1 MRTSLERTDKI
12 TERATM
18 TKREIIKRYCIF
30 LAGLV
35 FVSFGIAFVTRAS
48 LGMSPIAAIPYSLS
62 LMLPQLTLGNWTIIF
77 SLLLIALQV
86 VMLRRDTN
94 RIEMLIQL
102 VITFVFGYLI
112 DLALIL
118 VNAVEPHVYI
128 LKILLLLG
136 GCCVLAFGA
145 YLETVA
151 DVAMV
156 PGDAFVRALVKVS
169 RKEYGKVRMISD
181 VTMTL
186 TAAALCL
193 IFLRRLEGVREGSI
207 IAALL
212 VGNMIRIYT
221 RVFRKPAAALVPE
234 NDSKSD
240 GTPETVSG
248 FAGKQLPVVVTI
260 AREYGSG
267 GRRVG
272 RLVADAL
279 GMKFYDSELIQMTAA
294 ESGYTEESV
303 SEKEQKI
310 SSALLQDL
318 YSQYTA
324 ALNEADLPQI
334 ERLFN
339 AEKKVIRQIASEE
352 PCVIV
357 GRLSNRILKDH
368 TNALHIFISA
378 APDAKVRRVMKR
390 DGLSEA
396 RAAEKIKKVERQR
409 ANYCRYFSKTSWNSV
424 DNYDMTFRSD
434 RYGIEETAD
443 MITEIVRR
451 HSFG

>member
-1 MRTSLERTDKI
+1 
-12 TERATM
+12 M
-18 TKREIIKRYCIF
+18 TKKETARRYCVF
-30 LAGLV
+30 FAGLM
-35 FVSFGIAFVTRAS
+35 FVSFGIAFVTKAS
-48 LGMSPIAAIPYSLS
+48 LGTSPISALPYTLS
-62 LMLPQLTLGNWTIIF
+62 LIIPRLTLGNWTILF
-77 SLLLIALQV
+77 SFLFMILQV
-86 VMLRRDTN
+86 ILLGRETKK
-94 RIEMLIQL
+94 IEIVIQIA
-102 VITFVFGYLI
+102 ITFVFGYFIDFSLFLI
-112 DLALIL
+112 KAFSPQMYVVKMVSLI
-118 VNAVEPHVYI
+118 I
-128 LKILLLLG
+128 
-136 GCCVLAFGA
+136 GCCIIAFGA

-151 DVAMV
+151 DVAMI
-156 PGDAFVRALVKVS
+156 PADAFIRALVKVTK
-169 RKEYGKVRMISD
+169 KEYGMVRMISD

-186 TAAALCL
+186 SAAALCL
-193 IFLRRLEGVREGSI
+193 IFLGELTGVREGSI
-207 IAALL
+207 IAAVLIGNIMRMYSKKLGRFADFL
-212 VGNMIRIYT
+212 VLS
-221 RVFRKPAAALVPE
+221 RKAAAAQEQPE
-234 NDSKSD
+234 
-240 GTPETVSG
+240 ESG
-248 FAGKQLPVVVTI
+248 FRQGRVPAVVTI

-267 GRRVG
+267 GRVIG
-272 RLVADAL
+272 RLVADSL

-310 SSALLQDL
+310 SNALLHDL

-339 AEKKVIRQIASEE
+339 AEKKVIRQIASEG

-368 TNALHIFISA
+368 PNALHIFISA
-378 APDAKVRRVMKR
+378 APDAKVRRVVKR
-390 DGLSEA
+390 DGLSETQ
-396 RAAEKIKKVERQR
+396 AAEKIKKVERER
-409 ANYCRYFSKTSWNSV
+409 ANYCKYFSKTSWNSV

>member
-1 MRTSLERTDKI
+1 
-12 TERATM
+12 M
-18 TKREIIKRYCIF
+18 TKKETARRYCVF
-30 LAGLV
+30 FAGLM
-35 FVSFGIAFVTRAS
+35 FVSFGIAFVTKAS
-48 LGMSPIAAIPYSLS
+48 LGTSPISALPYTLS
-62 LMLPQLTLGNWTIIF
+62 LIIPRLTLGNWTILF
-77 SLLLIALQV
+77 SFLFMILQV
-86 VMLRRDTN
+86 ILLGRETKK
-94 RIEMLIQL
+94 IEIVIQIA
-102 VITFVFGYLI
+102 ITFVFGYFIDFSLFLI
-112 DLALIL
+112 KAFSPQMYVVKMVSLI
-118 VNAVEPHVYI
+118 I
-128 LKILLLLG
+128 
-136 GCCVLAFGA
+136 GCCIIAFGA

-151 DVAMV
+151 DVAMI
-156 PGDAFVRALVKVS
+156 PADAFIRALVKVTK
-169 RKEYGKVRMISD
+169 KEYGMVRMISD

-186 TAAALCL
+186 SAAALCL
-193 IFLRRLEGVREGSI
+193 IFLGELTGVREGSI
-207 IAALL
+207 IAAVLIGNIMRMYSKKLGRFADFL
-212 VGNMIRIYT
+212 VLSS
-221 RVFRKPAAALVPE
+221 KAAAAQEQPE
-234 NDSKSD
+234 
-240 GTPETVSG
+240 ESG
-248 FAGKQLPVVVTI
+248 FRQGRVPAVVTI

-267 GRRVG
+267 GRVIG
-272 RLVADAL
+272 RLVADSL

-310 SSALLQDL
+310 SNALLHDL

-339 AEKKVIRQIASEE
+339 AEKKVIRQIASEG

-357 GRLSNRILKDH
+357 GRLSNRILRDH
-368 TNALHIFISA
+368 PNALHIFISA
-378 APDAKVRRVMKR
+378 APDAKVRRVVKR

-396 RAAEKIKKVERQR
+396 QAAEKIKKVERER
-409 ANYCRYFSKTSWNSV
+409 ANYCKYFSKTSWNSV

>member
-1 MRTSLERTDKI
+1 
-12 TERATM
+12 M
-18 TKREIIKRYCIF
+18 TKKETARRYCVF
-30 LAGLV
+30 FAGLM
-35 FVSFGIAFVTRAS
+35 FVSFGIAFVTKAS
-48 LGMSPIAAIPYSLS
+48 LGTSPISALPYTLS
-62 LMLPQLTLGNWTIIF
+62 LIIPRLTLGNWTILF
-77 SLLLIALQV
+77 SFLFMILQV
-86 VMLRRDTN
+86 ILLGRETKK
-94 RIEMLIQL
+94 IEIVIQIA
-102 VITFVFGYLI
+102 ITFVFGYFIDFSLFLI
-112 DLALIL
+112 KAFSPQMYVVKMVSLI
-118 VNAVEPHVYI
+118 I
-128 LKILLLLG
+128 
-136 GCCVLAFGA
+136 GCCIIAFGA

-151 DVAMV
+151 DVAMI
-156 PGDAFVRALVKVS
+156 PADAFIRALVKVTK
-169 RKEYGKVRMISD
+169 KEYGMVRMISD

-186 TAAALCL
+186 SAATLCL
-193 IFLRRLEGVREGSI
+193 IFLGELTGVREGSI
-207 IAALL
+207 IAAVLIGNIMRMYSKKLGRFADFL
-212 VGNMIRIYT
+212 VLS
-221 RVFRKPAAALVPE
+221 RKAAAAQEQPE
-234 NDSKSD
+234 
-240 GTPETVSG
+240 ESG
-248 FAGKQLPVVVTI
+248 FRQGRVPAVVTI

-267 GRRVG
+267 GRVIG
-272 RLVADAL
+272 RLVADSL

-310 SSALLQDL
+310 SNALLHDL

-339 AEKKVIRQIASEE
+339 AEKKVIRQIASEG

-368 TNALHIFISA
+368 PNALHIFISA
-378 APDAKVRRVMKR
+378 APDAKVRRVVKR

-396 RAAEKIKKVERQR
+396 QAAEKIKKVERER
-409 ANYCRYFSKTSWNSV
+409 ANYCKYFSKTSWNSV
-424 DNYDMTFRSD
+424 ANYDMTFRSD

>member
-1 MRTSLERTDKI
+1 
-12 TERATM
+12 M
-18 TKREIIKRYCIF
+18 TKKETARRYCVF
-30 LAGLV
+30 FAGLM
-35 FVSFGIAFVTRAS
+35 FVSFGIAFVTKAS
-48 LGMSPIAAIPYSLS
+48 LGTSPISALPYTLS
-62 LMLPQLTLGNWTIIF
+62 LIIPRLTLGNWTILF
-77 SLLLIALQV
+77 SFLFMILQV
-86 VMLRRDTN
+86 ILLGRETKK
-94 RIEMLIQL
+94 IEIVIQIA
-102 VITFVFGYLI
+102 ITFVFGYFIDFSLFLI
-112 DLALIL
+112 KAFSPQMYVVKMVSLI
-118 VNAVEPHVYI
+118 I
-128 LKILLLLG
+128 
-136 GCCVLAFGA
+136 GCCIIAFGA

-151 DVAMV
+151 DVAMI
-156 PGDAFVRALVKVS
+156 PADAFIRALVKVTK
-169 RKEYGKVRMISD
+169 KEYGMVRMISD

-186 TAAALCL
+186 SAAALCL
-193 IFLRRLEGVREGSI
+193 IFLGELTGVREGSI
-207 IAALL
+207 IAAVLIGNIMRMYSKKLGRFADFL
-212 VGNMIRIYT
+212 VLS
-221 RVFRKPAAALVPE
+221 RKAAATQEQPE
-234 NDSKSD
+234 
-240 GTPETVSG
+240 ESG
-248 FAGKQLPVVVTI
+248 FRQGRVPAVVTI

-267 GRRVG
+267 GRVIG
-272 RLVADAL
+272 RLVADSL

-310 SSALLQDL
+310 SNALLHDL

-339 AEKKVIRQIASEE
+339 AEKKVIRQIASEG

-368 TNALHIFISA
+368 PNALHIFISA
-378 APDAKVRRVMKR
+378 APDAKVRRVVKR

-396 RAAEKIKKVERQR
+396 QAAEKIKKVERER
-409 ANYCRYFSKTSWNSV
+409 ANYCKYFSKTSWNSV

>member
-1 MRTSLERTDKI
+1 
-12 TERATM
+12 M
-18 TKREIIKRYCIF
+18 TKKETARRYCVF
-30 LAGLV
+30 FAGLM
-35 FVSFGIAFVTRAS
+35 FVSFGIAFVTKAS
-48 LGMSPIAAIPYSLS
+48 LGTSPISALPYTLS
-62 LMLPQLTLGNWTIIF
+62 LIIPRLTLGNWTILF
-77 SLLLIALQV
+77 SFLFMILQV
-86 VMLRRDTN
+86 ILLGRETKK
-94 RIEMLIQL
+94 IEIVIQIA
-102 VITFVFGYLI
+102 ITFVFGYFIDFSLFLI
-112 DLALIL
+112 KAFSPQMYVVKMVSLI
-118 VNAVEPHVYI
+118 I
-128 LKILLLLG
+128 
-136 GCCVLAFGA
+136 GCCIIAFGA

-151 DVAMV
+151 DVAMI
-156 PGDAFVRALVKVS
+156 PADAFIRALVKVTK
-169 RKEYGKVRMISD
+169 KEYGIVRMISD

-186 TAAALCL
+186 SAAALCL
-193 IFLRRLEGVREGSI
+193 IFLGELTGVREGSI
-207 IAALL
+207 IAAILIGNIMRMYSKKLGRFADFL
-212 VGNMIRIYT
+212 VLSS
-221 RVFRKPAAALVPE
+221 KAAAAQEQPE
-234 NDSKSD
+234 
-240 GTPETVSG
+240 ESG
-248 FAGKQLPVVVTI
+248 FRQGRVPAVVTI

-267 GRRVG
+267 GRDIG
-272 RLVADAL
+272 RLVADSL

-310 SSALLQDL
+310 SNALLHDL

-339 AEKKVIRQIASEE
+339 AEKKVIRQIASEG

-368 TNALHIFISA
+368 PNALHIFISA
-378 APDAKVRRVMKR
+378 ASDAKVRRVVKR

-396 RAAEKIKKVERQR
+396 QAAEKIKKVERER
-409 ANYCRYFSKTSWNSV
+409 ANYCKYFSKTSWNSV

>member
-1 MRTSLERTDKI
+1 M
-12 TERATM
+12 
-18 TKREIIKRYCIF
+18 F
-30 LAGLV
+30 FAGLM
-35 FVSFGIAFVTRAS
+35 FVSFGIAFVTKAS
-48 LGMSPIAAIPYSLS
+48 LGTSPISALPYTLS
-62 LMLPQLTLGNWTIIF
+62 LIIPRLTLGNWTILF
-77 SLLLIALQV
+77 SFLFMILQV
-86 VMLRRDTN
+86 ILLGRETKK
-94 RIEMLIQL
+94 IEIVIQIA
-102 VITFVFGYLI
+102 ITFVFGYFIDFSLFLI
-112 DLALIL
+112 KAFSPQMYVVKMVSLI
-118 VNAVEPHVYI
+118 I
-128 LKILLLLG
+128 
-136 GCCVLAFGA
+136 GCCIIAFGA

-151 DVAMV
+151 DVAMI
-156 PGDAFVRALVKVS
+156 PADAFIRALVKVTK
-169 RKEYGKVRMISD
+169 KEYGIVRMISD

-186 TAAALCL
+186 SAAALCL
-193 IFLRRLEGVREGSI
+193 IFLGELTGVREGSI
-207 IAALL
+207 IAAILIGNIMRMYSKKLGRFADFL
-212 VGNMIRIYT
+212 VLS
-221 RVFRKPAAALVPE
+221 RKAAAAQEQPE
-234 NDSKSD
+234 
-240 GTPETVSG
+240 ESG
-248 FAGKQLPVVVTI
+248 FRQGRVPAVVTI

-267 GRRVG
+267 GRVIG
-272 RLVADAL
+272 RLVADSL

-310 SSALLQDL
+310 SNALLHDL

-339 AEKKVIRQIASEE
+339 AEKKVIRQIASEG

-368 TNALHIFISA
+368 PNALHIFISA
-378 APDAKVRRVMKR
+378 APDAKVRRVVKR

-396 RAAEKIKKVERQR
+396 QAAEKIKKVERER
-409 ANYCRYFSKTSWNSV
+409 ANYCKYFSKTSWNSV

>member
-1 MRTSLERTDKI
+1 
-12 TERATM
+12 M
-18 TKREIIKRYCIF
+18 TKKETARRYCVF
-30 LAGLV
+30 FAGLM
-35 FVSFGIAFVTRAS
+35 FVSFGIAFVTKAS
-48 LGMSPIAAIPYSLS
+48 LGTSPISALPYTLS
-62 LMLPQLTLGNWTIIF
+62 LIIPRLTLGNWTILF
-77 SLLLIALQV
+77 SFLFMILQV
-86 VMLRRDTN
+86 ILLGRETKK
-94 RIEMLIQL
+94 IEIVIQIA
-102 VITFVFGYLI
+102 ITFVFGYFIDFSLFLI
-112 DLALIL
+112 KAFSPQMYVVKMVSLI
-118 VNAVEPHVYI
+118 I
-128 LKILLLLG
+128 
-136 GCCVLAFGA
+136 GCCIIAFGA

-151 DVAMV
+151 DVAMI
-156 PGDAFVRALVKVS
+156 PADAFIRALVKVTK
-169 RKEYGKVRMISD
+169 KEYGMVRMISD

-186 TAAALCL
+186 SAAALCL
-193 IFLRRLEGVREGSI
+193 IFLGELTGVREGSI
-207 IAALL
+207 IAAVLIGNIMRMYSKKLGRFADFL
-212 VGNMIRIYT
+212 VLS
-221 RVFRKPAAALVPE
+221 RKAAAAQEQPE
-234 NDSKSD
+234 
-240 GTPETVSG
+240 ESG
-248 FAGKQLPVVVTI
+248 FRQGRVPAVVTI

-267 GRRVG
+267 GRVIG
-272 RLVADAL
+272 RLVADSL

-310 SSALLQDL
+310 SNALLHDL

-339 AEKKVIRQIASEE
+339 AEKKVIRQIASEG

-368 TNALHIFISA
+368 PNALHIFISA
-378 APDAKVRRVMKR
+378 APDAKVRRVVKR

-396 RAAEKIKKVERQR
+396 QAAEKIKKVERER
-409 ANYCRYFSKTSWNSV
+409 ANYCKYFSKTSWNSV